1 MKAKKNFL
9 EYIKEVKNIITPLEI
24 PDNGLSDIQSQI
36 EHAELI
42 VPVVGGFSAGK
53 STLINSFLGK
63 EILPTAVTPE
73 TALATELRYSETDYI
88 EAVTESGSIERHEI
102 SEFGSLKDNAQNF
115 TNLRLF
121 LNNDKLKVIQPLV
134 LVDMPGFDAPIENHN
149 RAILTYLER
158 GVFFVFLT
166 SVDDGNITLSMK
178 REIENLER
186 FSKGFAF
193 CISKTNLRAP
203 DDVAA
208 VKEKIADQLVDYF
221 DYEGEIALLDM
232 DGGENLNKI
241 LQTIDPEELF
251 SSLFLDT
258 LRDNN
263 VALTQSINLKTATLK
278 KDGREAEDTVSALQ
292 DALNKLDA
300 QKNNALS
307 EIEHRYSGSRINAIA
322 EKVAQVL
329 LMKKAHLVELGMQN
343 QHAFANELNELV
355 KNSLLSQ
362 VQSSFQDV
370 GAQIVRDFDSEMRM
384 ALSGA
389 GSSSLLDDNMISRI
403 ADSTERLL
411 GSFASGLS
419 NMSAGMNERVRG
431 DNGGSIGALYRT
443 AATILGLT
451 TSVVAPVL
459 EVVIIFLPDI
469 IRYFSKG
476 AQERKMREQIEQKI
490 TGEIIP
496 DVKAKIRE
504 SLPRVFNEQVE
515 RLIMQI
521 SHQFEG
527 QLQQKRDE
535 IKAAEAEKAAK
546 AAELEEVVAG
556 LEDGRRKLNEVA
568 QQYLFA

>member
-9 EYIKEVKNIITPLEI
+9 EYIKKVKNIITPLEI

-36 EHAELI
+36 EYAELI

-53 STLINSFLGK
+53 STLINSFLGT

-102 SEFGSLKDNAQNF
+102 SEFGSLKDNARNF

-208 VKEKIADQLVDYF
+208 VKEKIADQLADYF

-431 DNGGSIGALYRT
+431 GNGGSIGALYRT

-451 TSVVAPVL
+451 TSVVSPIL
-459 EVVIIFLPDI
+459 EVVIVFLPDI

-546 AAELEEVVAG
+546 AAELEEVLAG
-556 LEDGRRKLNEVA
+556 LEEGRRKLNEAA

>member
-1 MKAKKNFL
+1 MKAKKDFL

-53 STLINSFLGK
+53 STLINSFLGTG
-63 EILPTAVTPE
+63 ILPTAVTPE

-88 EAVTESGSIERHEI
+88 EAVTASGGIERHEI

-121 LNNDKLKVIQPLV
+121 LNNDKLKAIQPLV

-166 SVDDGNITLSMK
+166 SVDDGNITLSMR

-208 VKEKIADQLVDYF
+208 VKEKIADQLADYF

-278 KDGREAEDTVSALQ
+278 KDGGEAADTVSALQ
-292 DALNKLDA
+292 DALEKLEA

-329 LMKKAHLVELGMQN
+329 LMKKTHLVELGMQN

-431 DNGGSIGALYRT
+431 DNGGNAGTLYRT
-443 AATILGLT
+443 ATTILGLT
-451 TSVVAPVL
+451 TSVVTPFWKWSLYFCRTSSA
-459 EVVIIFLPDI
+459 IFQ
-469 IRYFSKG
+469 R
-476 AQERKMREQIEQKI
+476 
-490 TGEIIP
+490 
-496 DVKAKIRE
+496 
-504 SLPRVFNEQVE
+504 
-515 RLIMQI
+515 
-521 SHQFEG
+521 
-527 QLQQKRDE
+527 
-535 IKAAEAEKAAK
+535 
-546 AAELEEVVAG
+546 
-556 LEDGRRKLNEVA
+556 
-568 QQYLFA
+568 

>member
-263 VALTQSINLKTATLK
+263 VALTHSINLKTATLK

-556 LEDGRRKLNEVA
+556 LEDGRRKLNEAA

>member
-1 MKAKKNFL
+1 MKAKKDFL
-9 EYIKEVKNIITPLEI
+9 EYIKEVKNIISPLEI
-24 PDNGLSDIQSQI
+24 PDNGLSDIQGQI
-36 EHAELI
+36 EHVELI

-53 STLINSFLGK
+53 STLINSFLGT

-322 EKVAQVL
+322 EKVAQAL
-329 LMKKAHLVELGMQN
+329 LMKKAHLVELAMQN

-411 GSFASGLS
+411 GSFVSGLS

-451 TSVVAPVL
+451 TSVVSPIL
-459 EVVIIFLPDI
+459 EVVIVFLPDI

-546 AAELEEVVAG
+546 AAELEEVLAG
-556 LEDGRRKLNEVA
+556 LEEGRRKLNEAA

>member
-9 EYIKEVKNIITPLEI
+9 EYIKKVKNIITPLEI

-36 EHAELI
+36 EYAELI

-53 STLINSFLGK
+53 STLINSFLGT

-102 SEFGSLKDNAQNF
+102 SEFGSLKDNARNF

-208 VKEKIADQLVDYF
+208 VKEKIADQLADYF

-431 DNGGSIGALYRT
+431 GNGGSIGALYRT

-459 EVVIIFLPDI
+459 EVVIVFLPDI

-535 IKAAEAEKAAK
+535 IKATEAEKAAK

-556 LEDGRRKLNEVA
+556 LEEGRRKLNEAA

>member
-1 MKAKKNFL
+1 MKAKKDFL

-53 STLINSFLGK
+53 STLINSFLGTG
-63 EILPTAVTPE
+63 ILPTAVTPE

-88 EAVTESGSIERHEI
+88 EAVTASGSIERHEI
-102 SEFGSLKDNAQNF
+102 SEFGSLKDNARNF

-121 LNNDKLKVIQPLV
+121 LNNDKLKAIQPLV

-166 SVDDGNITLSMK
+166 SVDDGNITLSMR

-208 VKEKIADQLVDYF
+208 VKEKIADQLANHF
-221 DYEGEIALLDM
+221 DYEGKIALLDM

-263 VALTQSINLKTATLK
+263 VALTQSINLKTATFK
-278 KDGREAEDTVSALQ
+278 KGGQEAADTVSALQ
-292 DALNKLDA
+292 DALEKLEA

-329 LMKKAHLVELGMQN
+329 LMKKSHLVELAMQN

-403 ADSTERLL
+403 ADSTERLI
-411 GSFASGLS
+411 GSFVSGLS

-431 DNGGSIGALYRT
+431 GNGGNAGTLYRT
-443 AATILGLT
+443 ATTILGLT
-451 TSVVAPVL
+451 TSVVTPVL

-469 IRYFSKG
+469 IRYFSKV
-476 AQERKMREQIEQKI
+476 AQERKMREQLEQKI

-504 SLPRVFNEQVE
+504 SLPRVFNEHVE
-515 RLIMQI
+515 GLIMQI
-521 SHQFEG
+521 SNQFEG

-546 AAELEEVVAG
+546 AAELEKVVAG
-556 LEDGRRKLNEVA
+556 LEEGRRKLNEA
-568 QQYLFA
+568 AEQYLFA

>member
-1 MKAKKNFL
+1 MKAKKDFL

-53 STLINSFLGK
+53 STLINSFLGTG
-63 EILPTAVTPE
+63 ILPTAVTPE

-88 EAVTESGSIERHEI
+88 EAVTASGGIERHEI

-121 LNNDKLKVIQPLV
+121 LNNDKLKAIQPLV

-166 SVDDGNITLSMK
+166 SVDDGNITLSMR

-208 VKEKIADQLVDYF
+208 VKEKIADQLADYF

-278 KDGREAEDTVSALQ
+278 KDGGEAADTVSALQ
-292 DALNKLDA
+292 DALEKLEA

-329 LMKKAHLVELGMQN
+329 LMKKTHLVELGMQN

-431 DNGGSIGALYRT
+431 DNGGNAGTLYRT
-443 AATILGLT
+443 ATTILGLT
-451 TSVVAPVL
+451 TSVVTPVL
-459 EVVIIFLPDI
+459 EVVIVFLPDI
-469 IRYFSKG
+469 IRYFSKV
-476 AQERKMREQIEQKI
+476 AQERKMREQLEQKI

-504 SLPRVFNEQVE
+504 SLPEVFNGHVE
-515 RLIMQI
+515 RLIRQI

-546 AAELEEVVAG
+546 AAELEEVVPG
-556 LEDGRRKLNEVA
+556 LEEGRRKLNEA
-568 QQYLFA
+568 AEQYLFA

>member
-53 STLINSFLGK
+53 STLINSFLGTG
-63 EILPTAVTPE
+63 ILPTAVTPE

-88 EAVTESGSIERHEI
+88 EAVTASGGIERHEI

-121 LNNDKLKVIQPLV
+121 LNNDKLKAIQPLV

-166 SVDDGNITLSMK
+166 SVDDGNITLSMR

-208 VKEKIADQLVDYF
+208 VKEKIADQLADYF

-307 EIEHRYSGSRINAIA
+307 EIEHRYSGSRVNAIA
-322 EKVAQVL
+322 EKVAQAL
-329 LMKKAHLVELGMQN
+329 LMKKDSLVKSAIEN

-411 GSFASGLS
+411 GSFVSGLS

-431 DNGGSIGALYRT
+431 DNGGNAGTLYRT
-443 AATILGLT
+443 ATTILGLT
-451 TSVVAPVL
+451 TSVVTPVL

-469 IRYFSKG
+469 IRYFSKV
-476 AQERKMREQIEQKI
+476 AQERKMREQLEQKI

-521 SHQFEG
+521 SNQFEG

-546 AAELEEVVAG
+546 AAELEEVLAG
-556 LEDGRRKLNEVA
+556 LEEGRRKLNEA
-568 QQYLFA
+568 AEQYLFA

>member
-1 MKAKKNFL
+1 MG
-9 EYIKEVKNIITPLEI
+9 T
-24 PDNGLSDIQSQI
+24 
-36 EHAELI
+36 
-42 VPVVGGFSAGK
+42 
-53 STLINSFLGK
+53 

-307 EIEHRYSGSRINAIA
+307 EIEHRYSGSRINAIV

-329 LMKKAHLVELGMQN
+329 LMKKTHLVELAMQN

-443 AATILGLT
+443 AATILGVT

-469 IRYFSKG
+469 IRYFSKV

-556 LEDGRRKLNEVA
+556 LEDGRRKLNEA
-568 QQYLFA
+568 AEQYLFA

>member
-1 MKAKKNFL
+1 MKAKKDFL

-53 STLINSFLGK
+53 STLINSFLGTG
-63 EILPTAVTPE
+63 ILPTAVTPE

-88 EAVTESGSIERHEI
+88 EAVTASGGIERHEI

-121 LNNDKLKVIQPLV
+121 LNNDKLKAIQPLV

-166 SVDDGNITLSMK
+166 SVDDGNITLSMR

-208 VKEKIADQLVDYF
+208 VKEKIADQLADYF
-221 DYEGEIALLDM
+221 DYEGEISLLDM

-278 KDGREAEDTVSALQ
+278 KDGGEAADTVSALQ
-292 DALNKLDA
+292 DALEKLEA

-329 LMKKAHLVELGMQN
+329 LMKKTHLVELGMQN

-431 DNGGSIGALYRT
+431 DNGGNAGTLYRT
-443 AATILGLT
+443 ATTILGLT
-451 TSVVAPVL
+451 TSVVTPVL
-459 EVVIIFLPDI
+459 EVVIVFLPDI
-469 IRYFSKG
+469 IRYFSKV
-476 AQERKMREQIEQKI
+476 AQERKMREQLEQKI

-504 SLPRVFNEQVE
+504 SLPEVFNGHVE
-515 RLIMQI
+515 RLIRQI

-556 LEDGRRKLNEVA
+556 LEEGRRKLNEA
-568 QQYLFA
+568 AEQYLFA

>member
-9 EYIKEVKNIITPLEI
+9 EYIKKVKNIITPLEI

-36 EHAELI
+36 EYAELI

-53 STLINSFLGK
+53 STLINSFLGT

-102 SEFGSLKDNAQNF
+102 SEFGSLKDNARNF

-208 VKEKIADQLVDYF
+208 VEEKIADQLADYF

-431 DNGGSIGALYRT
+431 GNGGSIGALYRT

-459 EVVIIFLPDI
+459 EVVIVFLPDI

-556 LEDGRRKLNEVA
+556 LEEGRRKLNEAA

>member
-1 MKAKKNFL
+1 MKAKKDFL

-53 STLINSFLGK
+53 STLINSFLGTG
-63 EILPTAVTPE
+63 ILPTAVTPE

-88 EAVTESGSIERHEI
+88 EAVTASGGIERHEI

-121 LNNDKLKVIQPLV
+121 LNNDKLKAIQPLV

-166 SVDDGNITLSMK
+166 SVDDGNITLSMR

-208 VKEKIADQLVDYF
+208 VKEKIADQLADYF

-263 VALTQSINLKTATLK
+263 VALSQSINLKTATLK
-278 KDGREAEDTVSALQ
+278 KDGGEAADTVSALQ
-292 DALNKLDA
+292 DALEKLDA

-329 LMKKAHLVELGMQN
+329 LMKKTHLVELGMQN

-431 DNGGSIGALYRT
+431 DNGGNAGTLYRT
-443 AATILGLT
+443 ATTILGLT
-451 TSVVAPVL
+451 TSVVTPVL
-459 EVVIIFLPDI
+459 EVVIVFLPDI
-469 IRYFSKG
+469 IRYFSKV
-476 AQERKMREQIEQKI
+476 AQERKMREQLEQKI

-504 SLPRVFNEQVE
+504 SLPEVFNGHVE
-515 RLIMQI
+515 RLIRQI

-556 LEDGRRKLNEVA
+556 LEEGRRKLNEA
-568 QQYLFA
+568 AEQYLFA

>member
-9 EYIKEVKNIITPLEI
+9 EYIKKVKNIITPLEI

-36 EHAELI
+36 EYAELI

-53 STLINSFLGK
+53 STLINSFLGT

-102 SEFGSLKDNAQNF
+102 SEFGSLKDNARNF

-208 VKEKIADQLVDYF
+208 VKEKIADQLADYF

-431 DNGGSIGALYRT
+431 GNGGSIGALYRT

-459 EVVIIFLPDI
+459 EVVIVFLPDI

-556 LEDGRRKLNEVA
+556 LEEGRRKLNEAA

>member
-1 MKAKKNFL
+1 MKAKKDFL

-53 STLINSFLGK
+53 STLINSFLGTG
-63 EILPTAVTPE
+63 ILPTAVTPE

-88 EAVTESGSIERHEI
+88 EAVTASGGIERHEI

-121 LNNDKLKVIQPLV
+121 LNNDKLKAIQPLV

-166 SVDDGNITLSMK
+166 SVDDGNITLSMR
-178 REIENLER
+178 REIENLDR

-208 VKEKIADQLVDYF
+208 VKEKIADQLADYF

-292 DALNKLDA
+292 DALNKLNA

-451 TSVVAPVL
+451 TSVVSPVL
-459 EVVIIFLPDI
+459 EVVIVFLPDI

-504 SLPRVFNEQVE
+504 SLPEVFNGHVE
-515 RLIMQI
+515 RLIRQI
-521 SHQFEG
+521 SDQFEG

-556 LEDGRRKLNEVA
+556 LEEGRRKLNEAA

>member
-1 MKAKKNFL
+1 MKAKKDFL

-53 STLINSFLGK
+53 STLINSFLGTG
-63 EILPTAVTPE
+63 ILPTAVTPE

-88 EAVTESGSIERHEI
+88 EAVTASGGIERHEI

-121 LNNDKLKVIQPLV
+121 LNNDKLKAIQPLV

-166 SVDDGNITLSMK
+166 SVDDGNITLSMR

-208 VKEKIADQLVDYF
+208 VKEKIADQLADYF

-278 KDGREAEDTVSALQ
+278 KDGGEAADTVSALQ
-292 DALNKLDA
+292 DALEKLEA

-329 LMKKAHLVELGMQN
+329 LMKKTHLVELGMQN

-403 ADSTERLL
+403 ADRTERLL

-431 DNGGSIGALYRT
+431 DNGGNAGTLYRT
-443 AATILGLT
+443 ATTILGLT
-451 TSVVAPVL
+451 TSVVTPVL
-459 EVVIIFLPDI
+459 EVVIVFLPDI
-469 IRYFSKG
+469 IRYFSKV
-476 AQERKMREQIEQKI
+476 AQERKMREQLEQKI

-504 SLPRVFNEQVE
+504 SLPEVFNGHVE
-515 RLIMQI
+515 RLIRQI

-556 LEDGRRKLNEVA
+556 LEEGRRKLNEA
-568 QQYLFA
+568 AEQYLFA

>member
-300 QKNNALS
+300 QKNNVLS

-431 DNGGSIGALYRT
+431 GNGGSIGALYRT

-459 EVVIIFLPDI
+459 EVVIVFLPDI

-556 LEDGRRKLNEVA
+556 LEEGRRKLNEA
-568 QQYLFA
+568 AEQYLFA

>member
-1 MKAKKNFL
+1 MKAKKDFL

-53 STLINSFLGK
+53 STLINSFLGTG
-63 EILPTAVTPE
+63 ILPTAVTPE

-88 EAVTESGSIERHEI
+88 EAVTASGGIERHEI

-121 LNNDKLKVIQPLV
+121 LNNDKLKAIQPLV

-166 SVDDGNITLSMK
+166 SVDDGNITLSMR

-208 VKEKIADQLVDYF
+208 VKEKIADQLADYF

-278 KDGREAEDTVSALQ
+278 KDGGEAADTVSALQ
-292 DALNKLDA
+292 DALEKLEA

-329 LMKKAHLVELGMQN
+329 LMKKTHLVELGMQN

-431 DNGGSIGALYRT
+431 DNGGNAGTLYRT
-443 AATILGLT
+443 ATTILGLT
-451 TSVVAPVL
+451 TSVVTPVL
-459 EVVIIFLPDI
+459 EVVIVFLPDI
-469 IRYFSKG
+469 IRYFSKV
-476 AQERKMREQIEQKI
+476 AQERKMREQLEQKI

-504 SLPRVFNEQVE
+504 SLPEVFNGHVE
-515 RLIMQI
+515 RLIRQI

-556 LEDGRRKLNEVA
+556 LEEGRRKLNEA
-568 QQYLFA
+568 AEQYLFA

>member
-1 MKAKKNFL
+1 MTTPARL
-9 EYIKEVKNIITPLEI
+9 ELQGITKQYPGVLANDRVSLTVQPGEI
-24 PDNGLSDIQSQI
+24 HAVLGENG
-36 EHAELI
+36 
-42 VPVVGGFSAGK
+42 AGK
-53 STLINSFLGK
+53 STLINSFLGT

-322 EKVAQVL
+322 EKVAQAL
-329 LMKKAHLVELGMQN
+329 LMKKAHLVELAMQN

-411 GSFASGLS
+411 GSFVSGLS

-451 TSVVAPVL
+451 TSVVSPIL
-459 EVVIIFLPDI
+459 EVVIVFLPDI

-546 AAELEEVVAG
+546 AAELEEVLAG
-556 LEDGRRKLNEVA
+556 LEEGRRKLNEAA

>member
-1 MKAKKNFL
+1 MKAKKDFL

-53 STLINSFLGK
+53 STLINSFLGTG
-63 EILPTAVTPE
+63 ILPTAVTPE

-88 EAVTESGSIERHEI
+88 EAVTASGGIERHEI

-121 LNNDKLKVIQPLV
+121 LNNDQLKAIQPLV

-149 RAILTYLER
+149 RAILTYLDR

-166 SVDDGNITLSMK
+166 SVDDGNITLSMR

-208 VKEKIADQLVDYF
+208 VKEKIADQLADYF

-278 KDGREAEDTVSALQ
+278 KDGGEAADTVSALQ
-292 DALNKLDA
+292 DALEKLEA

-329 LMKKAHLVELGMQN
+329 LMKKTHLVELGMQN
-343 QHAFANELNELV
+343 QHAFAHELNELV

-431 DNGGSIGALYRT
+431 DNGGNAGTLYRT
-443 AATILGLT
+443 ATTILGLT
-451 TSVVAPVL
+451 TSVVTPVL
-459 EVVIIFLPDI
+459 EVVIVFLPDI
-469 IRYFSKG
+469 IRYFSKV
-476 AQERKMREQIEQKI
+476 AQERKMREQLEQKI

-504 SLPRVFNEQVE
+504 SLPEVFNGHVE
-515 RLIMQI
+515 RLIRQI

-556 LEDGRRKLNEVA
+556 LEEGRRKLNEA
-568 QQYLFA
+568 AEQYLFA

>member
-9 EYIKEVKNIITPLEI
+9 EYIKKVKNIITPLEI

-36 EHAELI
+36 EYAELI

-53 STLINSFLGK
+53 STLINSFLGT

-102 SEFGSLKDNAQNF
+102 SEFGSLKDNARNF

-208 VKEKIADQLVDYF
+208 VKEKIADQLADYF

-322 EKVAQVL
+322 EKVAQAL
-329 LMKKAHLVELGMQN
+329 LMKKAHLVELAMQN

-411 GSFASGLS
+411 GSFVSGLS

-451 TSVVAPVL
+451 TSVVSPIL
-459 EVVIIFLPDI
+459 EVVIVFLPDI

-546 AAELEEVVAG
+546 AAELEEVLAG
-556 LEDGRRKLNEVA
+556 LEEGRRKLNEAA

>member
-53 STLINSFLGK
+53 STLINSFLGT

-134 LVDMPGFDAPIENHN
+134 LVDMPGFDAPLENHN

-232 DGGENLNKI
+232 NGGENLNKI

-329 LMKKAHLVELGMQN
+329 LMKKTHLVELAMQN

-443 AATILGLT
+443 AATILGVT

-469 IRYFSKG
+469 IRYFSKV

-556 LEDGRRKLNEVA
+556 LEDGRRKLNEA
-568 QQYLFA
+568 AEQYLFA

>member
-1 MKAKKNFL
+1 MKAKKDFL

-53 STLINSFLGK
+53 STLINSFLGTG
-63 EILPTAVTPE
+63 ILPTAVTPE

-88 EAVTESGSIERHEI
+88 EAVTASGGIERHEI

-121 LNNDKLKVIQPLV
+121 LNNDKLKAIQPLV

-166 SVDDGNITLSMK
+166 SVDDGNITLSMR

-208 VKEKIADQLVDYF
+208 VKEKIADQLADYF

-278 KDGREAEDTVSALQ
+278 KDGGEAADTVSALQ
-292 DALNKLDA
+292 DALEKLEA

-329 LMKKAHLVELGMQN
+329 LMKKTHLVELGMQN

-431 DNGGSIGALYRT
+431 DNGGNAGTWYRT
-443 AATILGLT
+443 ATTILGLT
-451 TSVVAPVL
+451 TSVVTPVL
-459 EVVIIFLPDI
+459 EVVIVFLPDI
-469 IRYFSKG
+469 IRYFSKV
-476 AQERKMREQIEQKI
+476 AQERKMREQLEQKI

-504 SLPRVFNEQVE
+504 SLPEVFNGHVE
-515 RLIMQI
+515 RLIRQI

-556 LEDGRRKLNEVA
+556 LEEGRRKLNEA
-568 QQYLFA
+568 AEQYLFA

>member
-36 EHAELI
+36 EYAELI

-53 STLINSFLGK
+53 STLINSFLGT

-102 SEFGSLKDNAQNF
+102 SEFGSLKDNARNF

-121 LNNDKLKVIQPLV
+121 LNNDKLKAIQPLV

-166 SVDDGNITLSMK
+166 SVDDGNITLSMR

-208 VKEKIADQLVDYF
+208 VKEKIADQLADYF

-322 EKVAQVL
+322 EKVAQAL
-329 LMKKAHLVELGMQN
+329 LMKKAHLVELAMQN

-411 GSFASGLS
+411 GSFVSGLS

-451 TSVVAPVL
+451 TSVVSPIL
-459 EVVIIFLPDI
+459 EVVIVFLPDI

-546 AAELEEVVAG
+546 AAELEEVLAG
-556 LEDGRRKLNEVA
+556 LEEGRRKLNEAA

>member
-1 MKAKKNFL
+1 MKAKKDFL

-53 STLINSFLGK
+53 STLINSFLGTG
-63 EILPTAVTPE
+63 ILPTAVTPE

-88 EAVTESGSIERHEI
+88 EAVTASGGIERHEI

-121 LNNDKLKVIQPLV
+121 LNNDKLKAIQPLV

-166 SVDDGNITLSMK
+166 SVDDGNITLSMR

-208 VKEKIADQLVDYF
+208 VKEKIADQLADYF

-278 KDGREAEDTVSALQ
+278 KDGGGGGRYRFGIARCAGETRSPKKQRIVGNRASVFRQQ
-292 DALNKLDA
+292 DQCHCGK
-300 QKNNALS
+300 
-307 EIEHRYSGSRINAIA
+307 
-322 EKVAQVL
+322 
-329 LMKKAHLVELGMQN
+329 
-343 QHAFANELNELV
+343 
-355 KNSLLSQ
+355 
-362 VQSSFQDV
+362 
-370 GAQIVRDFDSEMRM
+370 
-384 ALSGA
+384 SGA
-389 GSSSLLDDNMISRI
+389 GIVDEKDSSGRI
-403 ADSTERLL
+403 GHAESTCLCQRIKRIGQKQPAQPSAEQL
-411 GSFASGLS
+411 SGCRRTD
-419 NMSAGMNERVRG
+419 SAGFRQRDAHG
-431 DNGGSIGALYRT
+431 
-443 AATILGLT
+443 
-451 TSVVAPVL
+451 
-459 EVVIIFLPDI
+459 
-469 IRYFSKG
+469 
-476 AQERKMREQIEQKI
+476 
-490 TGEIIP
+490 
-496 DVKAKIRE
+496 
-504 SLPRVFNEQVE
+504 VE
-515 RLIMQI
+515 RGRQ
-521 SHQFEG
+521 QF
-527 QLQQKRDE
+527 
-535 IKAAEAEKAAK
+535 AA
-546 AAELEEVVAG
+546 
-556 LEDGRRKLNEVA
+556 
-568 QQYLFA
+568 

>member
-1 MKAKKNFL
+1 MKAKKDFL

-53 STLINSFLGK
+53 STLINSFLGTG
-63 EILPTAVTPE
+63 ILPTAVTPE

-88 EAVTESGSIERHEI
+88 EAVTASGGIERHEI

-121 LNNDKLKVIQPLV
+121 LNNDKLKAIQPLV

-166 SVDDGNITLSMK
+166 SVDDGNITLSMR

-208 VKEKIADQLVDYF
+208 VKEKIADQLADYF
-221 DYEGEIALLDM
+221 DYEGEISLLDM

-278 KDGREAEDTVSALQ
+278 KDGGEAADTVSALQ
-292 DALNKLDA
+292 DALEKLEA

-329 LMKKAHLVELGMQN
+329 LMKKTHLVELGMQN

-431 DNGGSIGALYRT
+431 DNGGNAGTLYRT
-443 AATILGLT
+443 ATTILGLT
-451 TSVVAPVL
+451 TSVVTPVL
-459 EVVIIFLPDI
+459 EVVIVFLPDI
-469 IRYFSKG
+469 IRYFSKV
-476 AQERKMREQIEQKI
+476 AQERKMREQLEQKI

-496 DVKAKIRE
+496 DVKAKILE
-504 SLPRVFNEQVE
+504 SLPEVFNGHVE
-515 RLIMQI
+515 RLIRQI

-556 LEDGRRKLNEVA
+556 LEEGRRKLNEA
-568 QQYLFA
+568 AEQYLFA

>member
-53 STLINSFLGK
+53 STLINSFLGT

-329 LMKKAHLVELGMQN
+329 LMKKTHLVELAMQN

-443 AATILGLT
+443 AATILGVT

-469 IRYFSKG
+469 IRYFSKV

-556 LEDGRRKLNEVA
+556 LEDGRRKLNEA
-568 QQYLFA
+568 AEQYLFA

>member
-476 AQERKMREQIEQKI
+476 AQERKMREQIEQKL

-521 SHQFEG
+521 SNQFEG

-556 LEDGRRKLNEVA
+556 LEEGRRKLNEA
-568 QQYLFA
+568 AEQYLFA

>member
-53 STLINSFLGK
+53 STLINSFLGT

-307 EIEHRYSGSRINAIA
+307 EIEHRYSGSRINAIV

-329 LMKKAHLVELGMQN
+329 LMKKTHLVELAMQN

-443 AATILGLT
+443 AATILGVT

-469 IRYFSKG
+469 IRYFSKV

-556 LEDGRRKLNEVA
+556 LEDGRRKLNEA
-568 QQYLFA
+568 AEQYLFA

>member
-53 STLINSFLGK
+53 STLINSFLGTG
-63 EILPTAVTPE
+63 ILPTAVTPE

-102 SEFGSLKDNAQNF
+102 SEFGSLKDNARNF

-121 LNNDKLKVIQPLV
+121 LNNDKLKAIQPLV

-166 SVDDGNITLSMK
+166 SVDDGNITLSMR

-431 DNGGSIGALYRT
+431 GNGGSIGALYRT

-459 EVVIIFLPDI
+459 EVVIVFLPDI

-556 LEDGRRKLNEVA
+556 LEDGRRKLNEAA

>member
-36 EHAELI
+36 EYAELI

-53 STLINSFLGK
+53 STLINSFLGT

-102 SEFGSLKDNAQNF
+102 SEFGSLKDNARNF

-121 LNNDKLKVIQPLV
+121 LNNDKLKAIQPLV

-166 SVDDGNITLSMK
+166 SVDDGNITLSMR

-208 VKEKIADQLVDYF
+208 VKEKIADQLADYF

-322 EKVAQVL
+322 EKVAQAL
-329 LMKKAHLVELGMQN
+329 LMKKAHLVELAMQN

-389 GSSSLLDDNMISRI
+389 GSRSLLDDNMISRI

-411 GSFASGLS
+411 GSFVSGLS

-451 TSVVAPVL
+451 TSVVSPIL
-459 EVVIIFLPDI
+459 EVVIVFLPDI

-546 AAELEEVVAG
+546 AAELEEVLAG
-556 LEDGRRKLNEVA
+556 LEEGRRKLNEAA

>member
-53 STLINSFLGK
+53 STLINSFLGT

-232 DGGENLNKI
+232 NGGENLNKI

-329 LMKKAHLVELGMQN
+329 LMKKTHLVELAMQN

-443 AATILGLT
+443 AATILGVT

-469 IRYFSKG
+469 IRYFSKV

-556 LEDGRRKLNEVA
+556 LEDGRRKLNEA
-568 QQYLFA
+568 AEQYLFA

>member
-1 MKAKKNFL
+1 MKAKKDFL

-53 STLINSFLGK
+53 STLINSFLGTG
-63 EILPTAVTPE
+63 ILPTAVTPE

-88 EAVTESGSIERHEI
+88 EAVTASGGIERHEI

-121 LNNDKLKVIQPLV
+121 LNNDKLKAIQPLV

-166 SVDDGNITLSMK
+166 SVDDGNITLSMR

-208 VKEKIADQLVDYF
+208 VKEKIADQLADYF

-278 KDGREAEDTVSALQ
+278 KDGGEAADTVSALQ
-292 DALNKLDA
+292 DALEKLEA

-329 LMKKAHLVELGMQN
+329 LMKKTHLVELGMQN

-431 DNGGSIGALYRT
+431 DNGGNAGTLYRT
-443 AATILGLT
+443 ATTILGLT
-451 TSVVAPVL
+451 TSVVTPVL
-459 EVVIIFLPDI
+459 EVVIVFLPDI
-469 IRYFSKG
+469 IRYFSKV
-476 AQERKMREQIEQKI
+476 AQERKMREQLEQKS

-504 SLPRVFNEQVE
+504 SLPEVFNGHVE
-515 RLIMQI
+515 RLIRQI

-556 LEDGRRKLNEVA
+556 LEEGRRKLNEA
-568 QQYLFA
+568 AEQYLFA